1 MTIFGPQGYKG
12 SKGDPV
18 SLTLSDF
25 LSCPFPTVGG
35 ISTEHGLGLST
46 ENQRFGPEPV
56 AESWVLPAERH
67 NPLIFC
73 LTFQGERGLPGFDG
87 DKGEKGE
94 DGPVG
99 EKV

>member
-46 ENQRFGPEPV
+46 ENQHFGPEPV
-56 AESWVLPAERH
+56 AESWVLLAEGAQSTDF
-67 NPLIFC
+67 LSY
-73 LTFQGERGLPGFDG
+73 LSG
-87 DKGEKGE
+87 
-94 DGPVG
+94 
-99 EKV
+99 